1 MTTNLNINPRDSS
14 GSYSLLHGVHGGNG
28 KRGLNSDG
36 LLHAFLHQRNTEM
49 GTRSFFFFCFCL
61 FYSQRWR
68 SQGVYSRQGSFRE
81 TGKTVVNLGQ
91 GRHYYGIL
99 GKGVEQHEVLSSAF
113 VFCFFRLS
121 FTYIQMREVL
131 RLGGFGNGG
140 LSRGL
145 TLKYSNWFFS
155 PLSKYY
161 FHFIGACVL
170 LSDGMDSR

>member
-1 MTTNLNINPRDSS
+1 
-14 GSYSLLHGVHGGNG
+14 
-28 KRGLNSDG
+28 
-36 LLHAFLHQRNTEM
+36 M
-49 GTRSFFFFCFCL
+49 GF
-61 FYSQRWR
+61 
-68 SQGVYSRQGSFRE
+68 
-81 TGKTVVNLGQ
+81 
-91 GRHYYGIL
+91 YYGIL

-113 VFCFFRLS
+113 DFCFFRLS